1 MWPHW
6 IKSYLYQHRVTY
18 HHDTVPIILLRG
30 GAGSLV
36 ISAGFMFV
44 TRLVLTLIDLFL
56 LDTSCRLLNFPA

>member
-1 MWPHW
+1 MWSHW
-6 IKSYLYQHRVTY
+6 LKSYLYQPRVTY
-18 HHDTVPIILLRG
+18 HHDTVRIILLRG

-44 TRLVLTLIDLFL
+44 TRLVLTLIGLLL

>member
-1 MWPHW
+1 MWSHW
-6 IKSYLYQHRVTY
+6 LKSYLYQLRVTY
-18 HHDTVPIILLRG
+18 QHDTVRIILLRE

-44 TRLVLTLIDLFL
+44 TRVILTLIGLSV

>member
-1 MWPHW
+1 MWSHW
-6 IKSYLYQHRVTY
+6 LKSYLYQLRVTY
-18 HHDTVPIILLRG
+18 QHDTVRIILLRG